1 MKNLLLLPYKDTRD
15 AVFGKDINYIK
26 RNTVYLTDPL
36 SASSVRF
43 ANAELVQDRQIH
55 TTAKSSFRDCREELT
70 DDIFR
75 QQIVEGKRVA
85 PKEHTCILVHT
96 RLLEVD
102 RAIDALNYFERK
114 YGWLIYAMGIPGI
127 TLGILFLVR
136 DQPWYIVAAPLVYSI
151 WGAFGYFV
159 DIYRPVQWRS
169 PSRWSVFIPYVALFM
184 ASQFFFWIPLWYVGL
199 GYWITYTA
207 MYVVNTGLNIYSHR
221 R

>member
-1 MKNLLLLPYKDTRD
+1 MTNDTLQALFVVFAFLMQVLLI
-15 AVFGKDINYIK
+15 INFVA
-26 RNTVYLTDPL
+26 RNWKP
-36 SASSVRF
+36 S
-43 ANAELVQDRQIH
+43 
-55 TTAKSSFRDCREELT
+55 
-70 DDIFR
+70 
-75 QQIVEGKRVA
+75 
-85 PKEHTCILVHT
+85 
-96 RLLEVD
+96 
-102 RAIDALNYFERK
+102 FERK

-127 TLGILFLVR
+127 TLGILFLVG
-136 DQPWYIVAAPLVYSI
+136 DQPWYIVAAPFVYSI

-207 MYVVNTGLNIYSHR
+207 MYVINTGLNIYSHR